1 MKFPLN
7 ARGCIHYS
15 PLLSFPA
22 QADLAEAS
30 YILSATI
37 GEDGIFCKHIFLIKA
52 FIAFEHLSLE
62 VPLSVHT
69 VLSTVLRKSR
79 HTRRKGKR
87 KT

>member
-7 ARGCIHYS
+7 ARSCIHYS

-62 VPLSVHT
+62 SPLSVHT
-69 VLSTVLRKSR
+69 VLHSVNRAIQEE
-79 HTRRKGKR
+79 KGKR